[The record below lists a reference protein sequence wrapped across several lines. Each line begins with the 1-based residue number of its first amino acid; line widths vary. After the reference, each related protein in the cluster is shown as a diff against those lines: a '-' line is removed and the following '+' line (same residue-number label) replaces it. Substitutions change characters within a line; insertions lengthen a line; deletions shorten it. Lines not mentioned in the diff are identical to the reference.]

1 MPKFLKIDTPNKP
14 ESVSSSGHI
23 AQALDPSSYIKILT
37 RPMGMAA
44 NFYYAIRIN
53 ILHAARLLNPQIQV
67 TRLMLLLLW
76 LPASQLHAAV
86 ESRLS
91 HQTTSLDQ
99 PVQLTIEVENEEDL
113 SPDLTSLQADFEIL
127 GRSSQQSISIVNGDM
142 TAKRS
147 LTLTLL
153 PLRTG
158 SLTIAPIQVGDQ
170 TTEPLT
176 LQVEKQSA
184 QLEEN
189 ASKQAL
195 IELSLNKER
204 AYLEEQIL
212 LTLKLYQANGVQG
225 ESLDPPEASLGDTQ
239 MSLIHEDR
247 YSSRKDG
254 VDYRV
259 VERVYALFARQT
271 GTLTLAGAK
280 FRGHSGGN
288 QDPFSALFGHTFPS
302 QQRSGRIIRSTSN
315 QVSLE
320 ILPIPDEFTGERWLP
335 AKNLQIVENGIDSEM
350 ALAGSPITRRVMIIA
365 DGVMSSHLPTLDQ
378 AMPDGLKLY
387 PESPNLKDKPN
398 RSGISSS
405 LQQSLTLIAAAPG
418 SYTLPPIEIAWWNTE
433 TRQQEVARLPAREIS
448 FMHNPNA
455 AATNQPPQ
463 SHTLQSDQQ
472 PQTVENPKPENT
484 ETSDTFPWLATLLG
498 VAWLLTLGAWWISSR
513 RKHPPKPQEMNTQT
527 QPASNTSALEKVLQ
541 ALTTAY
547 QNEDPDAARKAWLS
561 WAQLSWPDNPPNN
574 LSRLA
579 KRCHPQ
585 LAKAVNELEK
595 AIYSPNGEANWSE
608 YDISKLIEAEDS
620 EQPADEVKQNLLIPL
635 NP

>member
-1 MPKFLKIDTPNKP
+1 MDNCDTTKTMPEFLKINTPY
-14 ESVSSSGHI
+14 
-23 AQALDPSSYIKILT
+23 L
-37 RPMGMAA
+37 
-44 NFYYAIRIN
+44 IRLI
-53 ILHAARLLNPQIQV
+53 I
-67 TRLMLLLLW
+67 LLLW
-76 LPASQLHAAV
+76 LPASQLQAAV

-91 HQTTSLDQ
+91 HQITSLDQ
-99 PVQLTIEVENEEDL
+99 PVQLTIEVESEQDL
-113 SPDLTSLQADFEIL
+113 SPDLSPLQADFEIL
-127 GRSSQQSISIVNGDM
+127 GRSTQQSISVVNGNM
-142 TAKRS
+142 SAKRS

-170 TTEPLT
+170 TTKPLT
-176 LQVEKQSA
+176 LQVEKQTP
-184 QLEEN
+184 QLQEK

-195 IELSLNKER
+195 IELSLNKQS

-212 LTLKLYQANGVQG
+212 LTLKLYQAKGVRG
-225 ESLDPPEASLGDTQ
+225 ESLDPPEPSLSDTQ

-254 VDYRV
+254 IDYRV
-259 VERVYALFARQT
+259 VERVYALFARQP

-280 FRGHSGGN
+280 FRGYSGGS

-302 QQRSGRIIRSTSN
+302 QQTSRRIIRSESN

-320 ILPIPDEFTGERWLP
+320 ILPIPDAFTGERWLP
-335 AKNLQIVENGIDSEM
+335 AKNLQIVENGIDNEM

-387 PESPNLKDKPN
+387 PESPKLNDKPN

-405 LQQSLTLIAAAPG
+405 LQQSLTLIAEAPG

-433 TRQQEVARLPAREIS
+433 TRQQEVARLPAKEIS
-448 FMHNPNA
+448 FMPNPNA
-455 AATNQPPQ
+455 ATTNQPAQ
-463 SHTLQSDQQ
+463 SLTEQSDQQ
-472 PQTVENPKPENT
+472 PQTEETPKPDSP
-484 ETSDTFPWLATLLG
+484 ETNDRFPWLATLLG

-513 RKHPPKPQEMNTQT
+513 HK
-527 QPASNTSALEKVLQ
+527 QPAKQLKMETPSQPATHPTAREKVLQ
-541 ALTTAY
+541 QLTAAY
-547 QNEDPDAARKAWLS
+547 QNRDPGTARNTWLR

-585 LAKAVNELEK
+585 LAMAINELER
-595 AIYSPNGEANWSE
+595 AIYSPNGQASWSD
-608 YDISKLIEAEDS
+608 YDIGRLIEAEDS
-620 EQPADEVKQNLLIPL
+620 EQPADEAKQNLLIPL